1 MELCTGDAFVARLL
15 IVDWHEGRGNTLEN
29 YMKKV
34 SVIGAGNVGA
44 TTALF
49 IAERE
54 LADVV
59 LVDIVEGVPQGKG
72 LDMTE
77 AAPIVRFDAEVKGTN
92 DYARIKD
99 SDVVVVTAGFPRR
112 PGMSRLD
119 LLQKN
124 AAVIGDVSRNIVEYA
139 PESIVVMIT
148 NPVDVMTYHAWKTTG
163 FPQSRVVGQAGVLD
177 SARFAAFIA
186 MEIDVSVEDISP
198 MVLGGHGDEMVP
210 LPRYTT
216 VSGISITELLPEE
229 TIDRLIERTRKGGS
243 EIVGLLKT
251 ASAFYAPAAAVVRM
265 VEAILRDKKRIL
277 PCSAHLDGEYGIEG
291 VYIGVPVKLGGNGVE
306 EIIELGLTQPE
317 LASLQDSASVYK
329 EGINSL

>member
-1 MELCTGDAFVARLL
+1 
-15 IVDWHEGRGNTLEN
+15 
-29 YMKKV
+29 MKKV
-34 SVIGAGNVGA
+34 SIIGSGNVGA

-72 LDMTE
+72 LDMAE
-77 AAPIVRFDAEVKGTN
+77 AAPINRFDAEVKGTN
-92 DYARIKD
+92 SYSEIGG
-99 SDVVVVTAGFPRR
+99 SDIVVVTAGLPRK

-119 LLQKN
+119 LLKKN
-124 AAVIGDVSRNIVEYA
+124 ADIIGEVAGNIAKYA
-139 PESIVVMIT
+139 PDSMVIMVT
-148 NPVDVMTYHAWKTTG
+148 NPVDVMTYHAWKVTG
-163 FPQSRVVGQAGVLD
+163 FPQNRVMGQAGVLD

-186 MEIDVSVEDISP
+186 MELDVSVEDISA

-216 VSGISITELLPEE
+216 VSGIPITELLSDE

-251 ASAFYAPAAAVVRM
+251 GSAFYAPAAAVTRM
-265 VEAILRDKKRIL
+265 VEAVMKDKKRIV
-277 PCSAHLDGEYGIEG
+277 PCSAYLTGEYGVDE
-291 VYIGVPVKLGGNGVE
+291 VYVGVPVKLGANGVE
-306 EIIELGLTQPE
+306 EIIELKLTQEE
-317 LASLQDSASVYK
+317 LDSFQNSANVYK
-329 EGINSL
+329 EGIASLK